1 MSCARVLALCALC
14 IAVAMPAATMAAA
27 ARFASPALQVS
38 MTGGGDCNDIDPDVY
53 PGHVEVVG
61 NGHDDDCD
69 GLADE
74 DMNNNPSSDT
84 FDTDSDG
91 ISLNAGDCDDQAATI
106 HPGAIEIV
114 GNFVDDDCD
123 GLADEDAANH
133 PSSDIADPDGDRFT
147 IAPDSIFASGF
158 ENVVAREE

>member
-61 NGHDDDCD
+61 N
-69 GLADE
+69 
-74 DMNNNPSSDT
+74 
-84 FDTDSDG
+84 
-91 ISLNAGDCDDQAATI
+91 
-106 HPGAIEIV
+106 
-114 GNFVDDDCD
+114 FVDDDCD

-133 PSSDIADPDGDRFT
+133 PSSDIADHDGDLVT

-158 ENVVAREE
+158 EVLAARER